1 MYEIWL
7 VINILWEIALGIWP
21 LLVAAGLAWIA
32 LTAWALRRAR
42 GRWRAALPVALAAA
56 AVVAVLTFLAVPGL
70 TRSSLGELRYWVD
83 WANLAGI
90 AGGFGGATLAF
101 AWPLAALLRAT
112 VGGAGPS
119 VPA

>member
-21 LLVAAGLAWIA
+21 LLAVAGLVWVA
-32 LTAWALRRAR
+32 LVTWALRRAR
-42 GRWRAALPVALAAA
+42 RRWRAALPVALAAA
-56 AVVAVLTFLAVPGL
+56 AVVAVAAFATVPAF
-70 TRSSLGELRYWVD
+70 TQSSLKELAYWVD

-90 AGGFGGATLAF
+90 AGGFGAAALAF

-112 VGGAGPS
+112 AGRTGPS
-119 VPA
+119 VAA